1 MDVHAAR
8 SRRLNATSSDDL
20 RPERNARRP
29 KLLLLAWV
37 FPPGAAIGA
46 VRTGNLAK
54 YLARLGWDVTV
65 VTPDPIW
72 IRRKENPEQ
81 ATASLAEAGI
91 TRILTGHRLRFLNP
105 DYLNSRNRGVGWFL
119 GGICRRIARHLGVS
133 SGIGWIKPAERA
145 CSKLGPAD
153 VDLILASGPAFSSFV
168 LAERLAKR
176 LGRPYVLDYRDPWW
190 TEVTSMIRSFQG
202 MIDKLEL
209 RLLSGSR
216 AVTIVS
222 PSWALDLDR
231 RFKIGSKL
239 HVITNGYDPEDL
251 SEIQPAEFDHF
262 ALVYTG
268 IFYPPIRV
276 VTPILAALKRLP
288 RHTGRTD
295 WCFHYYGDHGNHV
308 VEEARRFGIADR
320 VKIHGKVTRLEA
332 LAAVKGA
339 GLTVVIGSAS
349 GEPSLEINGWI
360 PAKLFEAIG
369 LGSPVLL
376 IAPPGSDA
384 ETISERTGLVHRFS
398 GDDADGVAS
407 FIQEQ
412 MSGNA
417 CFKKD
422 VDSITW
428 KYLATQIDGVLRAEL
443 VRSRS

>member
-1 MDVHAAR
+1 
-8 SRRLNATSSDDL
+8 
-20 RPERNARRP
+20 
-29 KLLLLAWV
+29 
-37 FPPGAAIGA
+37 
-46 VRTGNLAK
+46 
-54 YLARLGWDVTV
+54 
-65 VTPDPIW
+65 
-72 IRRKENPEQ
+72 
-81 ATASLAEAGI
+81 
-91 TRILTGHRLRFLNP
+91 
-105 DYLNSRNRGVGWFL
+105 
-119 GGICRRIARHLGVS
+119 
-133 SGIGWIKPAERA
+133 
-145 CSKLGPAD
+145 
-153 VDLILASGPAFSSFV
+153 
-168 LAERLAKR
+168 
-176 LGRPYVLDYRDPWW
+176 
-190 TEVTSMIRSFQG
+190 MIRSFQG

-288 RHTGRTD
+288 RHTGRMD

-428 KYLATQIDGVLRAEL
+428 KYLATQIDGVLRPEL